1 MDSHVWPKISEC
13 GCTYTHIAC
22 TSVHIRCICCS
33 CWTKKKKTSLQIF
46 VRSVE
51 VQEKETVGGTAGS
64 RETLPGGVELTP
76 THGQVHIPMST
87 KAAEMCLHATPTVS
101 RDASNDHHMLT
112 SCLLPAQEHM
122 EPTDEQNQG
131 ELLQQ
136 NYERVQVSWVEG
148 FMK

>member
-1 MDSHVWPKISEC
+1 MFGLKLVNAVVP
-13 GCTYTHIAC
+13 THILPALLFILDAFA
-22 TSVHIRCICCS
+22 VAAGQK
-33 CWTKKKKTSLQIF
+33 KKKKTSLQIF

-101 RDASNDHHMLT
+101 RAASNDHHMLT